1 MKRIGV
7 LLVIVAIILMLPSC
21 ASNYEIRGLDEYSGG
36 RSSVEIDQFSGVD
49 ELTKNFECL
58 ESDYYFTYREQY
70 SFYNTCETALLYF
83 RYDEEEYSSA
93 KEYCREIMQ
102 YLGDEAVEVYGDYM
116 FYDYYEKRPKDEY
129 YHCDDY
135 PEAFKRVAFNDVN
148 HTIVLL
154 GIYTSDKV
162 SKELGHDVLDWCTF
176 LKKYYAMA
184 YSFDE

>member
-1 MKRIGV
+1 MKRISV
-7 LLVIVAIILMLPSC
+7 FLVIMAILLMLPSC
-21 ASNYEIRGLDEYSGG
+21 ASNYEIRGLDEYLGG

-58 ESDYYFTYREQY
+58 ECDYYSAYREQ
-70 SFYNTCETALLYF
+70 FICYNTCETALLYF
-83 RYDEEEYSSA
+83 RYDEEEYLSA
-93 KEYCREIMQ
+93 KEYCREVMQ

-116 FYDYYEKRPKDEY
+116 FYDYYEKRPKDES

-162 SKELGHDVLDWCTF
+162 SKELEQDVLDWGAF
-176 LKKYYAMA
+176 LKKYYGEA